1 MSRTTQRFF
10 LNDSQLRAVETT
22 EGPVMVVAGPGT
34 GKTQTLTAR
43 IAHILKK
50 TDTPPDGI
58 LALTFTESGAGEM
71 RQRLAEMIGPT
82 AYYINIYTF
91 HAFCSDVIQSH
102 PDLFPSVLKLEP
114 LSDLERVSIFRD
126 IIDRTKLTA
135 TKPPGAPYL
144 YVPSLIKAV
153 GDLKR
158 EGIGSEDFKK
168 LLASHA
174 PTAPQEEK
182 FYLRNHEL
190 VRIYHRY
197 ERELVARGRYD
208 FEDMITLVRGAFGAN
223 QALLLDYQ
231 QRFLYIL
238 VDEYQDTNSAQND
251 LLFLLTSYW
260 GPNANIFVVG
270 DDEQSIFR
278 FQGASVE
285 NILSFR
291 DAFPN
296 ATIICLTENYRST
309 QLILDAARAV
319 VSHNKLSLRRKF
331 PQLHRQLRSTS
342 PGRVQPVHIGT
353 FSSGVTEQF
362 FIAKKIQEL
371 LKSGTPPREI
381 AVIYRH
387 NADGAEI
394 AEFLSRM
401 GIAYDLEG
409 GKDVLTDPTIEKLLL
424 LMKAVLGVRNNQ
436 EGVDLFTLVN
446 YPFFGCDY
454 VDILTISRE
463 ASERKIHL
471 WEAMSPI
478 LFRKLGLK
486 RPDAIAR
493 VYSLLA
499 QLQHDDA
506 EGPFVLFFEKLLN
519 KTGFLNWCLRSPD
532 SIEKLNR
539 LNSLFAEVKRLN
551 ATDHTLNLESF
562 LKTIEL
568 MREERLSITE
578 QDLGIRTNAVSL
590 LTAHRAKGRE
600 FSVVFLVRA
609 VDKKWG
615 NNVVREL
622 LRLPKGMLR
631 KTDISEKE
639 KNEDERRLFYVAL
652 TRAKR
657 ELYITAAASY
667 VTQTGRRE
675 TSPTM
680 FIYEIPKKV
689 VQDVDTAAYEG
700 GVKNILENLLT
711 PIPDDSPSIREKDFL
726 KKVIADFKLSPTAL
740 NTYLTCPYKFKL
752 NNLLRSPRAK
762 NSNMSFGTAV
772 HTALQHFFDQYKKNG
787 KVPDVSVLKKKFE
800 DELFQEIL
808 SEPDHN
814 RLLERGHAVL
824 PRYVEYYRDELIPPL
839 FTERFFG
846 YGWSKTYLG
855 DIPLGG
861 KIDKIEIVEGKKTR
875 VVDYKTGQP
884 KSRSSIEGTLKNS
897 TGDYKRQLVFYQ
909 LLGKLDRQFE
919 HEIVEAELDFV
930 EPDRI
935 TGKFRKERFQIQ
947 EEEVEEL
954 KNTIRKIWEDILAL
968 KFPRTTK
975 TDIHCPRCEWRLHC
989 WPDGIPASPGQGG
1002 LVQTGK

>member
-1 MSRTTQRFF
+1 MSRKTQRFL
-10 LNDSQLRAVETT
+10 LNDSQRRAVETI

-43 IAHILKK
+43 IAHILKR

-135 TKPPGAPYL
+135 TKPYGAPYL
-144 YVPSLIKAV
+144 YVPSLIRAV
-153 GDLKR
+153 SDLKR

-190 VRIYHRY
+190 ARIYRRY

-208 FEDMITLVRGAFGAN
+208 FEDMITLVRDAFGKN

-251 LLFLLTSYW
+251 LLFLLASYW
-260 GPNANIFVVG
+260 GPHANIFVVG

-291 DAFPN
+291 DAFPD
-296 ATIICLTENYRST
+296 ATIISLTENYRST
-309 QLILDAARAV
+309 QFILDAARAV
-319 VSHNKLSLRRKF
+319 VSHNKLSLREKLPQIRRK
-331 PQLHRQLRSTS
+331 LRSTS
-342 PGRVQPVHIGT
+342 LGRAKLLRIGL
-353 FSSGVTEQF
+353 FSSGITEQF

-381 AVIYRH
+381 AVMYRH

-454 VDILTISRE
+454 VDTLKLSRH
-463 ASERKIHL
+463 ASERKMNL
-471 WEAMSPI
+471 WDAMNPKI
-478 LFRKLGLK
+478 TKMLDLRN
-486 RPDAIAR
+486 PAAIAR
-493 VYSLLA
+493 VYAMLPV
-499 QLQHDDA
+499 LQVDDA

-519 KTGFLNWCLRSPD
+519 KTGFLDWCLRCPD

-539 LNSLFAEVKRLN
+539 LHSLFSEIKRLN
-551 ATDHTLNLESF
+551 AADHTLNLESF

-568 MREERLSITE
+568 MRGERLSITE
-578 QDLGIRTNAVSL
+578 QDLDIRTNAVSL

-600 FSVVFLVRA
+600 FSVVFLARA

-622 LRLPKGMLR
+622 LRFPKGMLA

-667 VTQTGRRE
+667 ATQIGRRE

-680 FIYEIPKKV
+680 FMYEIPKKF
-689 VQDVDTAAYEG
+689 VQDVDTAVYEG

-711 PIPDDSPSIREKDFL
+711 PVPDDSPSIREKDFL
-726 KKVIADFKLSPTAL
+726 NKVIADFKLSPTAL

-762 NSNMSFGTAV
+762 NSNMSFGTAI
-772 HTALQHFFDQYKKNG
+772 HTALQHFFHQYKKDGNM
-787 KVPDVSVLKKKFE
+787 PDISILKKKF
-800 DELFQEIL
+800 DDALFQEIL
-808 SEPDHN
+808 SKPDHN

-824 PRYVEYYRDELIPPL
+824 PQYVEYYRDDLVPPL

-855 DIPLGG
+855 NIPLGG
-861 KIDKIEIVEGKKTR
+861 KVDKIDPFDSLTLAQGKIGRRVR

-884 KSRSSIEGTLKNS
+884 KSRSSIEGKLKNS

-909 LLGKLDRQFE
+909 LLGELDRQFE

-930 EPDRI
+930 EPDRT

-947 EEEVEEL
+947 KEEVEEL
-954 KNTIRKIWEDILAL
+954 KKTIRKVWADMLAL

-975 TDIHCPRCEWRLHC
+975 TDIHCPRCEWNMHC
-989 WPDGIPASPGQGG
+989 WER
-1002 LVQTGK
+1002 